1 MRKEVV
7 LSNCTIY
14 KVENIFT
21 GEVYVGSTTKSLTER
36 KNDHL
41 QKSNNGSDGY
51 FHQAISTY
59 GIDAF
64 TWTKVCSASS
74 QNELAERE
82 VEYILMYDSFQNG
95 YNSDRGGGF
104 KKAVYQYNTESGEL
118 VNSYNDLT
126 SAANAVNATKTGIS
140 NACLNYNKTCKGFGW
155 SYSSTFELNS
165 TLDLRKKTVNQISFE
180 GEFVAC
186 YDSVSEASRITGISK
201 TCITRCCRGEREQ
214 TGGFF
219 WKYI

>member
-1 MRKEVV
+1 M
-7 LSNCTIY
+7 LSNCIIY
-14 KVENIFT
+14 KAENVFT

-59 GIDAF
+59 GTDAF
-64 TWTKVCSASS
+64 TWTEVFSASS
-74 QNELAERE
+74 INELAERE

-104 KKAVYQYNTESGEL
+104 KKVVYQYNTESGEL

-126 SAANAVNATKTGIS
+126 SAANAVNATKTSIS
-140 NACLNYNKTCKGFGW
+140 NACLNYNKTCKGYYW
-155 SYSSTFELNS
+155 SYSSTEEFNLS
-165 TLDLRKKTVNQISFE
+165 SDLRKKTVKQISSD
-180 GEFVAC
+180 GEFLAC
-186 YDSVSEASRITGISK
+186 FESASEASRITGISK

-219 WKYI
+219 WEYI